1 MFGKGV
7 IKITFKEYS
16 LTNYSNSDISISN
29 VIVLHLY
36 ILICKNMLVNVSDFW
51 FGYNN
56 IFNNLITV
64 FFAIIYLRLFFVS
77 DLTRKI
83 KSGVIAMVLFVIL
96 FILITYGID
105 SNRFTSNVF
114 PYTYVKTQ
122 LRTFVA
128 YCLPLFIVVST
139 LTSIDCLLE
148 RLYKFTFLP
157 FVISTISFLFSLQ
170 PHENGVYMSYGN
182 AVMFLSVLLLFKYAH
197 TKNLFDLIQFAL
209 TCLYILISGSRGPLV
224 SIFIAVFFVMIIF
237 SKRNPLL
244 LMLLVLMTFLIV
256 LFYNQILDFII
267 SVLERMNVRSR
278 TILMYLE
285 GNITSDS
292 DRSLYHEKLLE
303 QLNQNPIIGLGAFGG
318 EAVVGLAHSL
328 YLDILANFGYLFG
341 SLFIGYIIIK
351 DSFLIIKYK
360 GTGISELLLI
370 LSIIIFPRGFFDESF
385 WNSKELW
392 MIMGLFIQIGNAP
405 QTRFAYLSKK
415 QTILRET

>member
-1 MFGKGV
+1 
-7 IKITFKEYS
+7 
-16 LTNYSNSDISISN
+16 
-29 VIVLHLY
+29 
-36 ILICKNMLVNVSDFW
+36 
-51 FGYNN
+51 
-56 IFNNLITV
+56 
-64 FFAIIYLRLFFVS
+64 
-77 DLTRKI
+77 
-83 KSGVIAMVLFVIL
+83 
-96 FILITYGID
+96 
-105 SNRFTSNVF
+105 
-114 PYTYVKTQ
+114 
-122 LRTFVA
+122 
-128 YCLPLFIVVST
+128 
-139 LTSIDCLLE
+139 
-148 RLYKFTFLP
+148 
-157 FVISTISFLFSLQ
+157 
-170 PHENGVYMSYGN
+170 
-182 AVMFLSVLLLFKYAH
+182 
-197 TKNLFDLIQFAL
+197 
-209 TCLYILISGSRGPLV
+209 
-224 SIFIAVFFVMIIF
+224 
-237 SKRNPLL
+237 
-244 LMLLVLMTFLIV
+244 MTFLIV

-415 QTILRET
+415 QTY